1 MLGIFIVM
9 YFIMYLTALNGV
21 SLGALSRPIIFSM
34 PFFPLLGILAGTRIG
49 MVKAIITF
57 IKGRTE
63 APYAFLV
70 NESHK
75 ELWQQINNDID

>member
-1 MLGIFIVM
+1 MLVVFIVM
-9 YFIMYLTALNGV
+9 YFTMFLTALNGV
-21 SLGALSRPIIFSM
+21 ALEELGRPIIFLMS
-34 PFFPLLGILAGTRIG
+34 FFPLLGIITGTRIG
-49 MVKAIITF
+49 GKGYNQF

-70 NESHK
+70 NESRK